1 MTMDQAEQASRR
13 LLAGL
18 CIEQKLPDRKVLKRW
33 QEAVQNGDFDS
44 DACAEDILENVGDQV
59 RTSSELLARAGGLQR
74 DFLMMP
80 LQTGARGAVRKAKRQ
95 GKGFLAYL
103 IANLV
108 AISTYSLI
116 LASVAILLRQK
127 NGWSYDGA
135 IDGLI
140 RFVTDLF

>member
-1 MTMDQAEQASRR
+1 MDQSQQASRR

-18 CIEQKLPDRKVLKRW
+18 CIEQNLPDRKLVKRW
-33 QEAVQNGDFDS
+33 QETVHTGEFDA
-44 DACAEDILENVGDQV
+44 DICADEILEDVGDRV
-59 RTSSELLARAGGLQR
+59 HTSAELLARAGGLQR
-74 DFLMMP
+74 DFLMMS

-116 LASVAILLRQK
+116 LAAMAILLRQK
-127 NGWSYDGA
+127 KGWSYDEA

>member
-1 MTMDQAEQASRR
+1 MDQAQQASRR

-18 CIEQKLPDRKVLKRW
+18 CIEQKLPDRKLLKRW
-33 QEAVQNGDFDS
+33 QETVQTGEFDA
-44 DACAEDILENVGDQV
+44 DACADEVLEDVGDQV
-59 RTSSELLARAGGLQR
+59 RTSMELLARAGGLQR

-80 LQTGARGAVRKAKRQ
+80 LQTGARGAVRNAKRK

-103 IANLV
+103 VANLV

-116 LASVAILLRQK
+116 LAAMAILLRQK
-127 NGWSYDGA
+127 KGWSYDEA